1 MFLGL
6 ILSLVF
12 LEIFL
17 QSASFTVY
25 HIKNYKT
32 YYKYKTLKTK
42 DSVKILCIGESTTG
56 EQYPIQLQKILDNI
70 SPGRFSVIDR
80 GNPGLTL
87 EKISENIEANIK
99 KYNPDIIIY
108 MMGINDGFYSP
119 VKTSFNGDDAFNK
132 TKIKTYKFFLLL
144 KMHILSKINRAY
156 TTANSH
162 SKDSIKDN
170 NDIIFK
176 QNKLMAKSNDTIAIN
191 LTEEGKKEYTYLKLT
206 QSYYDSENNA
216 YKGYEMAVKGLN
228 MNFIKDKKILYAII
242 LQYNIKHGNTKALK
256 FYADMAIK
264 ESVDLFKNY
273 YAYFIYGFIK
283 DMISDEQKKQVLSV
297 MPRKDQSY
305 GLLAIESLKEGNF
318 EQSDKYFMLAEELR
332 LNFPDNTTYDLYKS
346 IIKKTI
352 IYKKKII
359 CMQYPV
365 RSVESLKNMLK
376 NEDYYDKITFVSN
389 EETFKEALKKY
400 DYKDIFEDQFAGD
413 FGHCM
418 HFGNKLI
425 AENAAKVII
434 EITKK

>member
-80 GNPGLTL
+80 GYPGLTL
-87 EKISENIEANIK
+87 KKISETIEANIK